1 MRLHWIELLAYFSVS
16 QSGSGACCI
25 CAEELPFHP
34 FQEHK
39 ITLHVRIFGIL
50 LLVLVDFSATS
61 LKTFYWN
68 NFHGDA
74 LQPIITPQYTHLA
87 PK

>member
-1 MRLHWIELLAYFSVS
+1 M
-16 QSGSGACCI
+16 

-50 LLVLVDFSATS
+50 LLVLVDFSATF
-61 LKTFYWN
+61 LKT
-68 NFHGDA
+68 
-74 LQPIITPQYTHLA
+74 L
-87 PK
+87 